1 VVGPPGHLLGHFDGA
16 SSDTSAIGK
25 PWKAWISRFQN
36 LFPRSGRCV
45 RETHRLVEGCRVAW
59 DSDTRF
65 NNIDWCSSRKN
76 RNHTPRIVL
85 RLLYLCVGNSRPF
98 GSLSLRATG
107 SRRKLFHSVSLQGPA
122 PSSKKQM
129 VIIITRTGLGG
140 KNDNSVGFQS
150 FSNVFEGFSGK
161 RGSNLP
167 TPPSVSWPRSI
178 GKFKIC
184 PLQLAFCSH
193 FGSNFGQLVRQ
204 IEKQI
209 GHGQYNEGKIVFFSR
224 SYPENRPK

>member
-1 VVGPPGHLLGHFDGA
+1 MVGPPGHLLGHFDGA

-122 PSSKKQM
+122 PTSKKQV
-129 VIIITRTGLGG
+129 VITTTRTGLG
-140 KNDNSVGFQS
+140 
-150 FSNVFEGFSGK
+150 
-161 RGSNLP
+161 
-167 TPPSVSWPRSI
+167 
-178 GKFKIC
+178 
-184 PLQLAFCSH
+184 
-193 FGSNFGQLVRQ
+193 
-204 IEKQI
+204 EKLTTALSSKVVQTL
-209 GHGQYNEGKIVFFSR
+209 FWR
-224 SYPENRPK
+224 